1 MTEQEWLTCTDPRPM
16 LELLKGKASIRKLR
30 LFCCACCLRVAPL
43 LTEDYVRHALQA
55 ITLFEQHLE
64 GLVSDQMV
72 HEVSSKVIA
81 DSMDAANAIAHPGEA
96 DYYAISAAAATV
108 EFSLQNNVAVAA
120 DLAAK
125 AVAYN
130 FLAKSGSPTPG
141 QISSEWAPI
150 NRPPGYGRVR
160 WDRDEERMSSI
171 PEYKHA
177 QDAEQRLQCS
187 LLRDIFDN
195 PFRPVTFLPEW
206 RISTVLSLAQGIYSE
221 RAFDRMPILADA
233 LQDAGCSNENIL
245 NHCYSS
251 GPHTRGCWLV
261 DSVTGRA

>member
-16 LELLKGKASIRKLR
+16 LEFLKGKASIRKLR

-108 EFSLQNNVAVAA
+108 EFSLRNNVTPAA
-120 DLAAK
+120 DWAAK

-130 FLAKSGSPTPG
+130 FLAKSSSPTSG
-141 QISSEWAPI
+141 QISSEWTPI
-150 NRPPGYGRVR
+150 NRPPGYGRER

-187 LLRDIFDN
+187 LLRDIFGN
-195 PFRPVTFLPEW
+195 PSAPSPSPHPGSRLPSYPSRNRCTTPETSP
-206 RISTVLSLAQGIYSE
+206 RCPSSLMHSKIPPAIMSKSSPTVEDL
-221 RAFDRMPILADA
+221 D
-233 LQDAGCSNENIL
+233 
-245 NHCYSS
+245 
-251 GPHTRGCWLV
+251 HT
-261 DSVTGRA
+261 